1 MGFPGGEEA
10 HRSRSAG
17 IASAAVPRPVLTVD
31 DIDEMRS
38 VMSMA
43 GEAEPWGIPDS
54 LNLNRRRFEFS

>member
-1 MGFPGGEEA
+1 VGFPCWKEA
-10 HRSRSAG
+10 HCPWSAD
-17 IASAAVPRPVLTVD
+17 IPSAAVPRPVQTVD